1 MYNKDYFMKNIVKGY
16 NFKYLLLL
24 LFLFITLMSSAKV
37 FLMKSE
43 PFPPRIVGYENKKE
57 NKQQDIAVPSKD
69 NLPIGKFFNGF
80 DDVYHKIYVQ
90 HHKTGLLTYGI
101 NVFENSFFKNI
112 QINYDNLYLERL
124 DGPQSKLTL
133 NYGIT
138 KPDSYSHLNFLVD
151 ATKLVPGRWHVSI
164 GVSGK
169 EKTRWNPITRYE
181 SINFEITVVECPTI
195 STTNTPVCNADKIET
210 QVTATLINSPNSG
223 LFNYFWYD
231 TNPMGES
238 EKDFIKSNTDHSKPS
253 FTYIGQGIPLNSS
266 TNTKMIKLRMS
277 NKYSFSCN
285 MKDFYIDIKPL
296 PPDPQVEPFPGCG
309 FTTFK
314 KNKSSDKNDYYYGIS
329 PEVAKLGVNKL
340 PDDAFGLKYTEE
352 KDIYFMS
359 KSPNGCWNQIELRF
373 PKDELG
379 TKPSKPVVANLT
391 PCQCELNAA
400 TFVGTVPYGATTLS
414 WSGLA
419 DQMDQ
424 EGSTYAVPRELGVYT
439 VRSVLKHPSNS
450 QADCYSD
457 PLTIYV
463 DPIPC
468 INCTSDFSPIPGVTY
483 VLSAWVKEISDKRTP
498 LAYSFP
504 YIDITYENTSV
515 TSGPFFAKGPII
527 EGWQKI
533 EAEVE
538 IPSGASMFYLHLK
551 SLPSK
556 NDFPVSVYFDDI
568 RIHPLKANM
577 TSYVYDPITLKL
589 VAELD
594 ANNFATFY
602 SHDAEGNLI
611 SVKKETIDGIK
622 TIKEGKKVPFRKNEE
637 NIRESTEPISITE
650 PNSLYE

>member
-1 MYNKDYFMKNIVKGY
+1 MRKIINM
-16 NFKYLLLL
+16 FKIKHLLLL
-24 LFLFITLMSSAKV
+24 TFLFITLISNGKKTYMMTSAQ
-37 FLMKSE
+37 S
-43 PFPPRIVGYENKKE
+43 PPRIIGSNGSKSADIVIPTFKGQKLDLSYNGYD
-57 NKQQDIAVPSKD
+57 KQNNI
-69 NLPIGKFFNGF
+69 F
-80 DDVYHKIYVQ
+80 
-90 HHKTGLLTYGI
+90 
-101 NVFENSFFKNI
+101 NI
-112 QINYDNLYLERL
+112 QYVTTAASLSFGIDIVSNDMFEDIEINYDGLYFEKE
-124 DGPQSKLTL
+124 DGTSKITIY
-133 NYGIT
+133 NGIS
-138 KPDSYSHLNFLVD
+138 KNGSFEYLNFLVP
-151 ATKLVPGRWHVSI
+151 AQLLTPGKWRVRILVDGR
-164 GVSGK
+164 GK
-169 EKTRWNPITRYE
+169 AWFKKNRPFKQGDLVYM
-181 SINFEITVVECPTI
+181 INVVECPSLSI
-195 STTNTPVCNADKIET
+195 TNTPVCNTDQLVTTI
-210 QVTATLINSPNSG
+210 TATPINSPNYG
-223 LFNYFWYD
+223 LFNYTWYD
-231 TNPMGES
+231 YDAFKNIGDKKGE
-238 EKDFIKSNTDHSKPS
+238 TLT
-253 FTYIGQGIPLNSS
+253 FTYFGQGVPNNS
-266 TNTKMIKLRMS
+266 TDLTKKIKLVIQAK
-277 NKYSFSCN
+277 KYIFTCLIR
-285 MKDFYIDIKPL
+285 DYDIKI
-296 PPDPQVEPFPGCG
+296 DPFPEDPVVEPFPGCG

-314 KNKSSDKNDYYYGIS
+314 KNKSSDKNDYYYGSS

-359 KSPNGCWNQIELRF
+359 KSRNGCWSQDASHF
-373 PKDELG
+373 SKDKLG

-400 TFVGTVPYGATTLS
+400 TFVGTVPPGATTLS

-439 VRSVLKHPSNS
+439 VRSVLKHPSNP

-468 INCTSDFSPIPGVTY
+468 INCTSDFSPIPGETY

-498 LAYSFP
+498 LTYSFP
-504 YIDITYENTSV
+504 YIDITYENTSA

-533 EAEVE
+533 ETEVE

-611 SVKKETIDGIK
+611 SMKKETIDGIK